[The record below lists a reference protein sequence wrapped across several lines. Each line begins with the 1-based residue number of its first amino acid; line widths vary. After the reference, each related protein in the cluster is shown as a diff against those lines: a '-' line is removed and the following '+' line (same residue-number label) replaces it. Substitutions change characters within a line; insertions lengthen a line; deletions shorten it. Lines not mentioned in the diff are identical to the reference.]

1 MFTEKTQKK
10 AGYIMERKLEDTG
23 DEKNETDGNRVI
35 GSDSPDGVRMRKK
48 DGFGATQK
56 TYFFSYKVD
65 SAYVCSEYEGYT
77 PEAGNQLLVAS
88 VTLKNT
94 FGEEIEMYDTDFQ
107 AQWGGS
113 GEDDFSLPITFNGT
127 EEGLATLTQEQLPG
141 VYTMAKGESRTG
153 LLIFEVPDGYQ
164 DFSISYMEAF
174 DDDSTGDTF
183 FVNFTAETR

>member
-1 MFTEKTQKK
+1 MPVYPGIFGQSFD
-10 AGYIMERKLEDTG
+10 RPQDKLYYHQ
-23 DEKNETDGNRVI
+23 N
-35 GSDSPDGVRMRKK
+35 
-48 DGFGATQK
+48 FA
-56 TYFFSYKVD
+56 
-65 SAYVCSEYEGYT
+65 AYVSLH
-77 PEAGNQLLVAS
+77 PRISA
-88 VTLKNT
+88 
-94 FGEEIEMYDTDFQ
+94 F
-107 AQWGGS
+107 
-113 GEDDFSLPITFNGT
+113 FSLPITFNGT